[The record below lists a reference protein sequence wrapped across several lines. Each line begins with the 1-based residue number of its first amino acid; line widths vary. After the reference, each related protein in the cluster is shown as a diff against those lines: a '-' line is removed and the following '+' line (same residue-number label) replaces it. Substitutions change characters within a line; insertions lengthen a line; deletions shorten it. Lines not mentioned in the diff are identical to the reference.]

1 MTKKNNV
8 KEFKKKE
15 DAEHQEKKK
24 NVRKLYETK
33 APKKDELKE
42 EMINRV
48 AKDEEPSEDP
58 RDKMT
63 PEEIE
68 EYMRQ
73 EEEGLY
79 GKLDKF
85 LALNPKPDTSSLEED
100 EEEETFTLDL
110 ENNVV
115 TQKVGEGVLT
125 KDENGNVVEVKDPK
139 IIEMVEEK
147 VKEVAQPAK
156 PDLEVKYGDM
166 VTDRFVSK
174 AIGSMIKRMV
184 QAQEDIEKSIRGVGL
199 SYVGDMVE
207 DEAFEVV
214 QKRKLELRSAI
225 AGGRVHYD
233 KIPDWAKSYIDDHV
247 QNALNTLIDLA
258 ERD

>member
-1 MTKKNNV
+1 MTKKDNV
-8 KEFKKKE
+8 REFKKKE
-15 DAEHQEKKK
+15 
-24 NVRKLYETK
+24 
-33 APKKDELKE
+33 ELKE
-42 EMINRV
+42 ELVSSI
-48 AKDEEPSEDP
+48 KEEEVSEDP
-58 RDKMT
+58 RDTMT
-63 PEEIE
+63 PEEIA

-85 LALNPKPDTSSLEED
+85 LSLNPKPDTSSLEED
-100 EEEETFTLDL
+100 EDEETFTLDL
-110 ENNVV
+110 ANNLV

-125 KDENGNVVEVKDPK
+125 RDANGDVVEVKDPK

-156 PDLEVKYGDM
+156 PDLQVKYGDM

-174 AIGSMIKRMV
+174 AISSIIKRMV
-184 QAQEDIEKSIRGVGL
+184 QTQEDIEKSTRNVGL
-199 SYVGDMVE
+199 SYIGDMVG

-214 QKRKLELRSAI
+214 QKRKLELRAAI